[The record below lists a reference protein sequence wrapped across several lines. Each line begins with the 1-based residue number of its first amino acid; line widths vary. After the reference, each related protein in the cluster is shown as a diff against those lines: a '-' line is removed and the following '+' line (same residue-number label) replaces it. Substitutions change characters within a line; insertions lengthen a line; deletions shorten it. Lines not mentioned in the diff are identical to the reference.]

1 MADTSQEEHI
11 MAASAGNTG
20 TGRGKSV
27 PEILGLAFGA
37 VYLLVGIV
45 GFFVT
50 GFDHFADNDQHE
62 SLLGLF
68 MINPLHNVAHILVG
82 IAGLVLAR
90 TLAGART
97 YGWLLAV
104 LYAAL
109 FVYGLIAVGKDW
121 DFLNINAGDNVLH
134 IATAL
139 VGLAIALI
147 PVRDTVADHRR

>member
-1 MADTSQEEHI
+1 
-11 MAASAGNTG
+11 MAASAGNNVA
-20 TGRGKSV
+20 GRGKTV
-27 PEILGLAFGA
+27 PEILALAFGA

-50 GFDHFADNDQHE
+50 GFDHFADNSQHE
-62 SLLGLF
+62 MLLGLF

-82 IAGLVLAR
+82 IAGLAMAR
-90 TLAGART
+90 TLAGARS

-109 FVYGLIAVGKDW
+109 FVYGLIAVNASW

-134 IATAL
+134 ILTAL

-147 PVRDTVADHRR
+147 PVRDAVSSRAR